1 MCGGVR
7 FPVDGSDHFD
17 EMGCWAGL
25 LGQGFFVLLGW
36 FVASIYCWLTTGS
49 VLLCCPVCSVGYIG
63 CTNRSIYQFVL
74 PFSVDC
80 FPCFHFHR
88 RQTNVSAF
96 QKEKGETLL
105 NGNGR
110 SPRRQQFGLR
120 RSAQLETKNCQDH
133 AAKRQHWVLVV
144 CTQEFTGQARHH
156 PAIYLPAS

>member
-1 MCGGVR
+1 MCAPVR
-7 FPVDGSDHFD
+7 FPVDGSDLFD

-25 LGQGFFVLLGW
+25 LPLYISWV
-36 FVASIYCWLTTGS
+36 S
-49 VLLCCPVCSVGYIG
+49 VLCCPVCSVGYIG

-88 RQTNVSAF
+88 RQSNVSAF

-144 CTQEFTGQARHH
+144 CTQEFTGQARHD
-156 PAIYLPAS
+156 PAIYLRAN